1 MNEQQLAPFLHYA
14 RGNKVAG
21 ILIAVVCFGIGGLG
35 FVDPTAST
43 GIKLGLAIPF
53 GLIGLF
59 LLFVAFRPADKHPVI
74 RVLRNRASDVVW
86 VYPSTQ
92 SVNGVPSQTFL
103 NFGLIDGSQKA
114 LAIGAKNDPKPLLDA
129 ARAAIANATYGYSPD
144 LETRFKKSPG
154 SLRPSAV

>member
-14 RGNKVAG
+14 RGSKVAG
-21 ILIAVVCFGIGGLG
+21 ISIALVCFGIGALG
-35 FVDPTAST
+35 FVDPSAGM

-59 LLFVAFRPADKHPVI
+59 LLFVAFRPAASHPVI
-74 RVLRNRASDVVW
+74 RVLRTRASDVVW

-92 SVNGVPSQTFL
+92 SVNGVPSQTFV
-103 NFGLIDGSQKA
+103 NFGLIDGSSKA

-129 ARAAIANATYGYSPD
+129 ARASIGNATFGYSPEI
-144 LETRFKKSPG
+144 ETRFKQNPS
-154 SLRPSAV
+154 SLRSAA